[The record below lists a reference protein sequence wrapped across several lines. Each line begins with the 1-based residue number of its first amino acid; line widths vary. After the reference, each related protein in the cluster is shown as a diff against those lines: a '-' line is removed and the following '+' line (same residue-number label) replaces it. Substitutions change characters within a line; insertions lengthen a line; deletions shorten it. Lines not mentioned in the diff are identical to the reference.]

1 MLPPFIHILLPTI
14 ILSAKVPGFQTQLP
28 TKVTLAAP
36 ESIIL
41 LLFSYLLGSLSSA
54 IILSKIMGFTDPRT
68 DGSNNPGATNVMRI
82 AGKKAAF
89 FTLLGDCLKGLIPV
103 LLAVAISEDRALVAL
118 TGLSAFLGHCYPV
131 YFQFKGGKG
140 VATAIAVNVAFNW
153 LVGLII
159 IGIWL
164 VFAKVFRI
172 SSLAAI
178 IAFFSL
184 PALIFWREAS
194 LVTTLIFTVM
204 SLILIWRHRANIQ
217 RLLQGTES

>member
-1 MLPPFIHILLPTI
+1 
-14 ILSAKVPGFQTQLP
+14 
-28 TKVTLAAP
+28 
-36 ESIIL
+36 
-41 LLFSYLLGSLSSA
+41 
-54 IILSKIMGFTDPRT
+54 MGFTDPRT

-103 LLAVAISEDRALVAL
+103 LLATSISEDRTLIAF
-118 TGLSAFLGHCYPV
+118 TGLSAFLGHCYPAF
-131 YFQFKGGKG
+131 FQFKGGKG
-140 VATAIAVNVAFNW
+140 VATAIAVNVAYNW
-153 LVGLII
+153 QVGLII

-178 IAFFSL
+178 IAFCSL
-184 PALIFWREAS
+184 PVLIFWREAS
-194 LVTTLIFTVM
+194 LITTAVFTIM
-204 SLILIWRHRANIQ
+204 SFILIWRHRANIQ